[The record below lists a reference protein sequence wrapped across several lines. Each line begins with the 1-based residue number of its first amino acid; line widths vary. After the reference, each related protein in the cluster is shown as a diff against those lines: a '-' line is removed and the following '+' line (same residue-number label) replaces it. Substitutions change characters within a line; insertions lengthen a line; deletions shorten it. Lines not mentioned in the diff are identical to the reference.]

1 MPSRTAYAGTA
12 VAGDVYTAANHA
24 KMPGGWIGYAETV
37 AAQGGIT
44 TEVDLAG
51 LSVTVTVGSNRR
63 IRVTAD
69 ITLLPTGTTTQAYI
83 KEGSTHL
90 KRFAF
95 INDSGS
101 GLTTPALHQAGS
113 VILTPTAGSHT
124 YKLSA
129 DSGGLGAST
138 SANSSDP
145 HFILVE
151 DLGPAT

>member
-24 KMPGGWIGYAETV
+24 KMPGGWIGYAEVV

-44 TEVDLAG
+44 AEVDLAG

-63 IRVTAD
+63 IRVTGD
-69 ITLLPTGTTTQAYI
+69 ITLLPTGTTTQAWI
-83 KEGSTHL
+83 KEGSTKL

-95 INDSGS
+95 VNDSGS
-101 GLTTPALHQAGS
+101 GIATPALHQTGS

-129 DSGGLGAST
+129 DSGGGGAST
-138 SANSSDP
+138 AAGATDP